1 LTKIKTLG
9 TRLAS
14 PTPRQLYFQ
23 GLGYLKDLVMISL
36 KVGGEMLD
44 AKMEE
49 QTDYNVQSY
58 TNCEKLI

>member
-1 LTKIKTLG
+1 
-9 TRLAS
+9 
-14 PTPRQLYFQ
+14 
-23 GLGYLKDLVMISL
+23 MISL